1 MDCPKGGEC
10 LDPEACL
17 QGAPCE
23 VVIYWTDVMNER
35 KRSERDA
42 G

>member
-1 MDCPKGGEC
+1 MNCPKGGDC

-23 VVIYWTDVMNER
+23 VVIYWTGVMNER
-35 KRSERDA
+35 KRNDDEE
-42 G
+42 